1 MGGNMLYQIH
11 PQDNVAVALEEIRAG
26 DQVRCGQIEL
36 TAQDD
41 IPKGHKIALR
51 GIPKGAPVVKYG
63 NTIGMAGEDIPAG
76 GWVHTHDLVSQG
88 DLRRSYVYEPAEE
101 KIVPGKSGE
110 TFLGYRRKN
119 GQAGT
124 RNYIILISGSF
135 CTNTHMTAFACM
147 AAERFPKTPSFD
159 GFLPL
164 THDCGCGQMGQDL
177 INTRRVVASLIQN
190 ANFGGAFFVELGCE
204 NNLFET
210 VRPYI
215 QDFDETRFRKIH
227 LQSETD
233 EYGRAMEQLGE
244 LYELVCGDRRTPCP
258 LSELH
263 IAANCGGSDGFSGI
277 TGNRLMGRLTE
288 RLVGEHGATV
298 DITEVPEMFG
308 AEHILMS
315 RAKDRETFEK
325 VVELIGSFKGYIE
338 KYGASASG
346 NPSHGNKLGGISSI
360 EDKSLGCIQ
369 KGGDCAIM
377 DVIPYGHRA
386 KEHGLNLVW
395 GPGSDLV
402 GVTAQIASGATMVLF
417 ITGRGTPVAFAAPT
431 VKIATNSALYQRKRE
446 WMDFNAGTL
455 IQGDTLEEKE
465 QELFELIVAAAEGRY
480 AASNERCGF
489 YQIGILRDG
498 VTL

>member
-1 MGGNMLYQIH
+1 MIYKIH
-11 PQDNVAVALEEIRAG
+11 PNDNAAVALQEIAKG
-26 DQVRCGQIEL
+26 TEVRYGQIRL
-36 TAQDD
+36 TALDD
-41 IPKGHKIALR
+41 IPKGHKIALVR
-51 GIPKGAPVVKYG
+51 IPQGDPVIKYG
-63 NTIGMAGEDIPAG
+63 NTIGIAGEEMPAG
-76 GWVHTHDLVSQG
+76 AWIHTHNLLSQG
-88 DLRRSYVYEPAEE
+88 DLRHGYVYTPAAE
-101 KIVPGKSGE
+101 KVMPGKSAD
-110 TFLGYRRKN
+110 TFLGYRRIS

-124 RNYIILISGSF
+124 RNYIALISGSF
-135 CTNTHMTAFACM
+135 CTNTHMTAFARM
-147 AAERFPKTPSFD
+147 AAERFPKTENFD

-177 INTRRVVASLIQN
+177 INTRRIVASLIQN
-190 ANFGGAFFVELGCE
+190 TNFGGVFFVELGCE
-204 NNLFET
+204 NNLFDT
-210 VRPYI
+210 IRPYI
-215 QDFDETRFRKIH
+215 EQFDERRFRKIH
-227 LQSETD
+227 LQSERD
-233 EYGRAMEQLGE
+233 EYAGAMEQLGE
-244 LYELVCGDRRTPCP
+244 LYEIVCKDKRTPCP

-288 RLVGEHGATV
+288 RLVGKYGATV
-298 DITEVPEMFG
+298 NITEVPEMFG
-308 AEHILMS
+308 AEHILME
-315 RAKDRETFEK
+315 RAKDRETFQK
-325 VVELIGSFKGYIE
+325 VVDLIESFKEYIE

-369 KGGDCAIM
+369 KGGACAVM

-402 GVTAQIASGATMVLF
+402 GVTAQIAAGANLVLF

-431 VKIATNSALYQRKRE
+431 MKIATNSALYDRKRE
-446 WMDFNAGTL
+446 WMDFDAGTL
-455 IQGDTLEEKE
+455 LKGADLEEKE
-465 QELFELIVAAAEGRY
+465 QELFELVIAAAEGRY
-480 AASNERCGF
+480 AVSNERCGF